1 MKYISNYNGD
11 AKEKKTLEAM
21 EAELKSFENL
31 NQALTVKE
39 RGSNDEFQDAREEL
53 IDVSS
58 FSCHS
63 L

>member
-11 AKEKKTLEAM
+11 AEEKKTLEAM
-21 EAELKSFENL
+21 ESELESFQNL

-39 RGSNDEFQDAREEL
+39 RGSNDEFRDAREEL

-63 L
+63 F